1 MTHLF
6 TTGYQGETIK
16 DFIHKLIEEKIEAV
30 IDIRENPYSR
40 KPEFSQKPL
49 SNILHRSGIQYL
61 HFQELGTPT
70 PLRSFLAAKKDYN
83 TFFEKYKSF
92 VPEFRES
99 LDDLVDIGTEK
110 KICIMCFEKDPHFC
124 HRKIVAELLKEFSG
138 KNIQIVH
145 L

>member
-16 DFIHKLIEEKIEAV
+16 QFINKLLEEKIEAV
-30 IDIRENPYSR
+30 IDIREKPYSR
-40 KPEFSQKPL
+40 KPGFSQKPL
-49 SNILHRSGIQYL
+49 SSILNYSGIQYL
-61 HFQELGTPT
+61 HFQELGTPS
-70 PLRSFLAAKKDYN
+70 PLRDFLATKKDYK
-83 TFFEKYKSF
+83 TFFEKYKEF
-92 VPEFRES
+92 LPEFRES
-99 LDDLVDIGTEK
+99 LDDIVDIGTNK